1 MSSEAPQQASQ
12 APAATL
18 SFAERYVKSE
28 QFDRV
33 FQEGMALVERTAA
46 YLEGEGRTAARKL
59 VPPVSIAYATE
70 SMRLTTRLLE
80 LASWLLIRRSINAG
94 EITAEEAA
102 RKRARLKLNGSGRPS
117 HNSQFEKLPDG
128 LQRLIEESFQLN
140 DRITQI
146 DRAMTA
152 MSAPAAELVAGNP
165 VARQLAQIQ
174 TAFGAGAGN

>member
-1 MSSEAPQQASQ
+1 MSN
-12 APAATL
+12 PAFT
-18 SFAERYVKSE
+18 S
-28 QFDRV
+28 
-33 FQEGMALVERTAA
+33 
-46 YLEGEGRTAARKL
+46 

-117 HNSQFEKLPDG
+117 HNSHFEKLPDG

-140 DRITQI
+140 DRITQL
-146 DRAMTA
+146 DRAVTA
-152 MSAPAAELVAGNP
+152 MATPIAEPAADNP
-165 VARQLAQIQ
+165 VAQQMAQIQ
-174 TAFGAGAGN
+174 TAFGTGN